1 MTGSEVRKLSDVEI
15 SIEVER
21 LRTKLF
27 ELRQQTVSEKV
38 QNTTRFPS
46 LRRDI
51 ARLLTERNARRITAA
66 AAG

>member
-1 MTGSEVRKLSDVEI
+1 MTGKEARKLSDEEI
-15 SIEVER
+15 GIELKR

-38 QNTTRFPS
+38 QNTSTFKN

-51 ARLLTERNARRITAA
+51 ARLLTVRNMGEAA
-66 AAG
+66 S